1 MTHSSPRDR
10 THRTLCALLVLAG
23 PLLAGLPQSGH
34 AQSAPSPSPPATDAL
49 AARQAEVDA
58 LRLRAEQL
66 QSVLAGDVCADPR
79 QAQAVLQDGTPAQ
92 DGKPLSTPLNDTGAS
107 GTPPSSPDKP
117 AAETPHAGD
126 VQAIT
131 RKELV
136 DRLHKGVVLVLAEKD
151 SGSGFFVTPSIV
163 VTNSHVVATAKN
175 GEVVVAGKGLNSPKI
190 ARVIASTNAKA
201 QNGRD
206 YAVLQVQDGS
216 SSTVLP
222 LALETS
228 ELTPVVAAG
237 FPGLLLDTDMNFSAL
252 IRGDMKAMPELGMSQ
267 GAVMALQ
274 NRTQGLPVIVHS
286 APISGGNSGG
296 PLVDGCGRVVGINT
310 FINVSVEQASSAG
323 FAQASSDLA
332 AYLKG
337 LGIQPQTTTNG
348 CDAK

>member
-34 AQSAPSPSPPATDAL
+34 AQSAASPPASATDEL

-58 LRLRAEQL
+58 LRLRSEQL
-66 QSVLAGDVCADPR
+66 QSVLAGDVCADPQ
-79 QAQAVLQDGTPAQ
+79 QAQAVLQ
-92 DGKPLSTPLNDTGAS
+92 DGKPLSTPLTNTAAPPPAS
-107 GTPPSSPDKP
+107 SGKP
-117 AAETPHAGD
+117 ATEASHAGD
-126 VQAIT
+126 AQAIA